1 MPPLDGS
8 VPPEYDPSAMANEY
22 LKAREEFD
30 PMFYLIGLGLFM
42 LFFCL
47 FNRDKKKE
55 APISHEDKSDG
66 DPKKTFFTRDQ
77 LKADYSGTGP
87 SGKIYLACFDTVFD
101 VTSSANFQPGG
112 TYASFAG
119 RDVSVACAYHS
130 TEEKYLSQAYDR
142 DTTHFTID
150 QE

>member
-1 MPPLDGS
+1 
-8 VPPEYDPSAMANEY
+8 MANEY

-30 PMFYLIGLGLFM
+30 PMFYLIGLAIFM

-47 FNRDKKKE
+47 FNKE
-55 APISHEDKSDG
+55 RKLIQSKTPEEKGDG
-66 DPKKTFFTRDQ
+66 DPKKTFFTCEQ

-101 VTSSANFQPGG
+101 VSSSENFQPGG
-112 TYASFAG
+112 TYESFAG

-130 TEEKYLSQAYDR
+130 TDEKYLCQAYDR
-142 DTTHFTID
+142 ETTHFSID
-150 QE
+150 QEQNMMMFYMQFC

>member
-30 PMFYLIGLGLFM
+30 PMFYLIGLAIFM
-42 LFFCL
+42 LFYCL
-47 FNRDKKKE
+47 FNKDRKQSK
-55 APISHEDKSDG
+55 PKSREEKGDG
-66 DPKKTFFTRDQ
+66 DPKKTFYTREE
-77 LKADYSGTGP
+77 LRSEYSGNGP

-101 VTSSANFQPGG
+101 VTSSANFSPGG
-112 TYASFAG
+112 TYETFAG

-130 TEEKYLSQAYDR
+130 TEEKYLS
-142 DTTHFTID
+142 
-150 QE
+150 